1 MRRAALLA
9 LVVLVLAGACG
20 DPGPPQAPRVDPD
33 TGAPLPTS
41 VVSVYASSSLTES
54 FEEIGA
60 RFSEEHPGVRVD
72 FTFAAPD
79 LLLAEIERGKP
90 AAVLATAGDDTMRQ
104 AVEADHA
111 RDPQPFARNHLAL
124 VVVRG
129 NPKAIDGVSAL
140 GREDVRFGVCDPI
153 VPCGL
158 LAGDVL
164 ADEGVGRAPASTRE
178 SARELLTELRG
189 GELDA
194 ALVYSTTAALDPEVE
209 VVADLRD
216 RVTEYEISLLAGAVD
231 RDGGAAFVAFV
242 RSAEGQAVLE
252 DRGFDPL

>member
-1 MRRAALLA
+1 MRRRALLA
-9 LVVLVLAGACG
+9 LAVVVLAGACG
-20 DPGPPQAPRVDPD
+20 DPGPPEAPRVDPD

-41 VVSVYASSSLTES
+41 VVSVYAASSLTEA
-54 FEEIGA
+54 FEDIGA
-60 RFSEEHPGVRVD
+60 RFSEDNPGVRVD
-72 FTFAAPD
+72 FTFAASD

-90 AAVLATAGDDTMRQ
+90 AAVLATADDDTMRL

-124 VVVRG
+124 VVARG
-129 NPKAIDGVSAL
+129 NPKGIDGVGAL
-140 GREDVRFGVCDPI
+140 GRDDVRFGVCDPI

-164 ADEGVGRAPASTRE
+164 GDAGVGRAPASTRE
-178 SARELLTELRG
+178 SARQLLGELRD

-194 ALVYSTTAALDPEVE
+194 ALVYSTTAALDPEVQ
-209 VVADLRD
+209 VAADLLD

-231 RDGGAAFVAFV
+231 REGATAFVAFV
-242 RSAEGQAVLE
+242 RSAEGQSVLE
-252 DRGFDPL
+252 DRGFEPL